1 MCQTLFQVLE
11 RVMKDTEKDLLSW
24 SLNFKLLRGWHG
36 RIAWGQA
43 FETSQGNIVR
53 PCLYKKKEKYFS
65 GPQRWWR
72 RSMNSEQINEPNSL
86 LINVRR
92 KIEEDPW
99 RRVTGGGNEW
109 LCAREGII
117 KEETFQLTCAR
128 LKERRCM
135 VLPGM
140 CFSFLPALRQRISIH
155 LGPRGIVLLLMGV
168 SVIETCAVV
177 VPVAVSHKCLLSTK
191 CG

>member
-11 RVMKDTEKDLLSW
+11 RVMEDTEKDLLSW

-99 RRVTGGGNEW
+99 RRVTGGGDEW
-109 LCAREGII
+109 LCARHHQGGNFLADMRSTQG
-117 KEETFQLTCAR
+117 KKVHGASR
-128 LKERRCM
+128 N
-135 VLPGM
+135 VLL
-140 CFSFLPALRQRISIH
+140 FSTSSEAENSYPSWALRDSPFAYGSQCDRD
-155 LGPRGIVLLLMGV
+155 LCCR
-168 SVIETCAVV
+168 
-177 VPVAVSHKCLLSTK
+177 STSG
-191 CG
+191 C